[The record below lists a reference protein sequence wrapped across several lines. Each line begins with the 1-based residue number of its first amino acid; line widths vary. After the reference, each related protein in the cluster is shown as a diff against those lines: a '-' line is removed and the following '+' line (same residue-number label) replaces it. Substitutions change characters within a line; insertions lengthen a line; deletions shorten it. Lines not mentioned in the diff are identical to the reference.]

1 MVGEIRD
8 RETAQIGMLG
18 ELVLGRSLNNRVAAA
33 ARTERM
39 PPVRKRR

>member
-18 ELVLGRSLNNRVAAA
+18 ELVLGRSLNKGLRQPLGLKGC
-33 ARTERM
+33 RL
-39 PPVRKRR
+39 